1 MLRRLCALSA
11 ALVALCATAALPFGS
26 AAPLASR
33 LRAGKER
40 RPPAPA
46 QPDFELYH
54 HSDALFAKVDAFA
67 ARHAGLVQVEKRSR
81 HAGNYSTS
89 LTIVTVGQQEQTADH
104 RIRVLLVASK
114 KVDLPQPYNLHMTF
128 SGLPPSQ
135 ECGQHAR
142 EPITS
147 ELALSLRAVLVG
159 EYLVPGL
166 SQKALQ
172 RLLSNLLIKIVPLEN
187 VNGRKLFEAG
197 AVCERKNG
205 RGVDLNRNWG
215 LDWGKKE
222 KDYDPKEEFPG
233 TGPFSEPESQ
243 LLRQLALDFRPH
255 LWVNVHS
262 GSEALFIPYDHRS
275 SVPQDG
281 SAEPVVELLSRLNA
295 WHCSNGC
302 AVGSGGAYVGYLA
315 HGTAIDHLFEILGV
329 PIAVTL
335 EIYGDESAHVDDCFR
350 AFNPVNTTDFSRVLK
365 KWTAL
370 FVSLLNSLPQTL
382 EAISQRLKHQHA
394 WSRAPA
400 SDVWLLRMSSP
411 PDSYQE
417 LQVQTLRVRF
427 AVILGLCAGLLLL
440 HCLRRTVRLWVIRR
454 RHLVRASF
462 SRTLPVNV

>member
-1 MLRRLCALSA
+1 MHRRLCALSA
-11 ALVALCATAALPFGS
+11 ALVALCTTAALPFGA
-26 AAPLASR
+26 AAPPASR
-33 LRAGKER
+33 LTADKER
-40 RPPAPA
+40 RPLPLA

-54 HSDALFAKVDAFA
+54 HSDALFAEVDAFA
-67 ARHAGLVQVEKRSR
+67 ARHAGLVQVEKRSQ

-89 LTIVTVGQQEQTADH
+89 LTIVTVGQQEQTAEH
-104 RIRVLLVASK
+104 RIRILL
-114 KVDLPQPYNLHMTF
+114 
-128 SGLPPSQ
+128 

-147 ELALSLRAVLVG
+147 ELALSLIAVLVG

-172 RLLSNLLIKIVPLEN
+172 RLLSNLLIKIIPLEN

-197 AVCERKNG
+197 AFCERKNG

-243 LLRQLALDFRPH
+243 LLRQLAVDFRPH

-281 SAEPVVELLSRLNA
+281 SAEPVVELLSKLNA

-315 HGTAIDHLFEILGV
+315 HGTAVDHLFEILGV

-335 EIYGDESAHVDDCFR
+335 EIYGDESANVDDCFR

-370 FVSLLNSLPQTL
+370 FVSLLNSLPLTL
-382 EAISQRLKHQHA
+382 EAIPQRLKHQP
-394 WSRAPA
+394 S
-400 SDVWLLRMSSP
+400 SSP
-411 PDSYQE
+411 LFALHSTAVGHEEETPYQG
-417 LQVQTLRVRF
+417 LVQSNFTSK
-427 AVILGLCAGLLLL
+427 CAGIGLLE
-440 HCLRRTVRLWVIRR
+440 VRLQ
-454 RHLVRASF
+454 LEASG
-462 SRTLPVNV
+462 